1 MPVPWI
7 DQVKGFIARDEGNA
21 LFELGKSCSP
31 KGPCLEIGGYCGL
44 STIYI
49 GTGVKG
55 KQGILYSVDHH
66 KGSEEH
72 QPGEEFHDPDLFDSQ
87 RDRVDSFYEFR
98 KNIARANLEEVVV
111 PIVAPS
117 MVTARQ
123 WYTSLSMVFIDGGHS
138 YEAALTDYRSWA
150 SHVLPD
156 GILAIH
162 DIFTDPDQGGQAPYQ
177 IYQLALESGL
187 FVEYEMI
194 NTLGLLRRV
203 ST

>member
-7 DQVKGFIARDEGNA
+7 DQVKGFIAGDEGNA
-21 LFELGKSCSP
+21 LFELGKSMSP

-49 GTGVKG
+49 GSGVKEN
-55 KQGILYSVDHH
+55 QGILYSVDHH
-66 KGSEEH
+66 QGSEEH
-72 QPGEEFHDPDLFDSQ
+72 QPGEEFHDPDLYDSR

-98 KNIARANLEEVVV
+98 KNISRANLEEVVV

-117 MVTARQ
+117 RIAARK
-123 WYTSLSMVFIDGGHS
+123 WHIPLSLVFIDGGHS
-138 YEAALTDYRSWA
+138 YEAAITDYRSWA
-150 SHVLPD
+150 SHVLPG

-162 DIFTDPDQGGQAPYQ
+162 DIFTDPANGGQAPYQ
-177 IYQLALESGL
+177 IYQLALASGL
-187 FVEYEMI
+187 FQEYDMV

-203 ST
+203 CA